1 VPGPETASPSSPAPA
16 TPPPGPD
23 TASEVVR
30 WAAFS
35 CVLVPVV
42 LVGFGTSLAG
52 AAGTALGLAAVTGV
66 CRVLLRQSERV
77 AARLHAEGPA
87 PSRARHSR
95 TGRHDGAPH
104 HHHGRPGRGRRGRP
118 EAPRGERDP
127 GTPDRG
133 DGGRGEAGGDERGS
147 GTRYGGDRGSGPR
160 DGGDR
165 AHGETSHAEGT
176 APDTRSPTGQ
186 DEHPGNLITWDR
198 TPQSLITWGQGP
210 QGTVPRGR
218 ETQRPSTQEW
228 PPYARDAQDPDTYA

>member
-52 AAGTALGLAAVTGV
+52 AAGTALGLAAVTGA

-77 AARLHAEGPA
+77 AARLHAEEPA

-95 TGRHDGAPH
+95 TGRRDGAPH

-133 DGGRGEAGGDERGS
+133 DGGRGEAGGDE
-147 GTRYGGDRGSGPR
+147 RGSGPR